1 MSLCRSERV
10 SEYSR
15 YSNRRLSQSLDE
27 QIVGAGVGVG
37 VGVGEGVGVG
47 VGDEQSSAITRDSL
61 AMSDHAKMVTL
72 IPTLLFTENPK

>member
-47 VGDEQSSAITRDSL
+47 VGDEQ
-61 AMSDHAKMVTL
+61 
-72 IPTLLFTENPK
+72 